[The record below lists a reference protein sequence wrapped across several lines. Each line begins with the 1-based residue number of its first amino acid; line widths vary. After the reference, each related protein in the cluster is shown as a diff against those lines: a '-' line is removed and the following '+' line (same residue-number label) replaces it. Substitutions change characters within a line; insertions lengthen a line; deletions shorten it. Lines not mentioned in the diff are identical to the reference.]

1 MKYEGRI
8 GKQFKSFEVKELSFN
23 GESRTISGYAAV
35 FNNKDKAGDILIK
48 GCFAKSIQDR
58 GPESQ
63 ANDKIIMLWQ
73 HDQHEPIGK
82 ITKLIEDDKGLY
94 FEAFIDDVERGN
106 QAIKQLESG
115 TLNQFSI
122 GYSYVWERCEY
133 DNERDAF
140 IVKEVVLYE
149 ISVVSI
155 GCNGET
161 EYLGLK
167 AEFADPYEE
176 MKNEIESIVK
186 GLNIR
191 KKEEIY
197 TLVRKALSLGQF
209 KPNAPQKAV
218 EPLEEVK
225 ADINNKVKLFG
236 NIKLKSND

>member
-8 GKQFKSFEVKELSFN
+8 GKQFKSFEVKELNMNS
-23 GESRTISGYAAV
+23 ESRTISGYAAI
-35 FNNKDKAGDILIK
+35 FNNRDKVGDVLMK

-73 HDQHEPIGK
+73 HDQHEPIGR
-82 ITKLIEDDKGLY
+82 ISVLQEDEKGLY
-94 FEAFIDDVERGN
+94 FEAVIDDVERGN

-115 TLNQFSI
+115 TLSQFSI
-122 GYSYVWERCEY
+122 GYSYVWEKCEY
-133 DNERDAF
+133 DQERDAF

-167 AEFADPYEE
+167 SESTDPYEE
-176 MKNEIESIVK
+176 MKNEIESAIK
-186 GLNIR
+186 GLPIR
-191 KKEEIY
+191 KKEEIQ

-209 KPNAPQKAV
+209 KPEVPRKAV

-225 ADINNKVKLFG
+225 ADTKIKLFG
-236 NIKLKSND
+236 NIKLKKQ

>member
-82 ITKLIEDDKGLY
+82 ITKLVEDEKGLY

-167 AEFADPYEE
+167 AECADPYEE

-197 TLVRKALSLGQF
+197 TIVRKALSLGQF
-209 KPNAPQKAV
+209 KPDTPIAEQ
-218 EPLEEVK
+218 PLEDVK
-225 ADINNKVKLFG
+225 ADTKIKLFG
-236 NIKLKSND
+236 NIKFKEK

>member
-73 HDQHEPIGK
+73 HDHHEPIGK
-82 ITKLIEDDKGLY
+82 ITKLIEDEKGLY
-94 FEAFIDDVERGN
+94 FEAYIDDVERGN

-167 AEFADPYEE
+167 AECADPYEE

-197 TLVRKALSLGQF
+197 TLIRKALSLGQF
-209 KPNAPQKAV
+209 KPNVPQKAV

-236 NIKLKSND
+236 NIKFKSND

>member
-8 GKQFKSFEVKELSFN
+8 GKQFKEFAVKELSYN
-23 GESRTISGYAAV
+23 GESRTISGYAAI
-35 FNNKDKAGDILIK
+35 FNNRDKAGDILLK

-73 HDQHEPIGK
+73 HDQHEPIGR
-82 ITKLIEDDKGLY
+82 ISVLIEDEKGLY
-94 FEAFIDDVERGN
+94 FEAVIDDVERGN

-122 GYSYVWERCEY
+122 GYSYVWEKCEY
-133 DNERDAF
+133 DQERDAF

-167 AEFADPYEE
+167 SESTDPYEE
-176 MKNEIESIVK
+176 MKNEIESVVK

-209 KPNAPQKAV
+209 KPEVPRKAV

-225 ADINNKVKLFG
+225 ADTKIKLFG
-236 NIKLKSND
+236 NIKLKKQ

>member
-8 GKQFKSFEVKELSFN
+8 GKQFKSFEVKELNMNS
-23 GESRTISGYAAV
+23 ESRTISGYAAI
-35 FNNKDKAGDILIK
+35 FNNRDKVGDVLLK

-73 HDQHEPIGK
+73 HDQHEPIGR
-82 ITKLIEDDKGLY
+82 ISVLIEDEKGLY
-94 FEAFIDDVERGN
+94 FEAVIDDVERGN

-122 GYSYVWERCEY
+122 GYSYVWEKCEY
-133 DNERDAF
+133 DEARDSF

-167 AEFADPYEE
+167 SEGIDPYEE
-176 MKNEIESIVK
+176 LNREVESAVK
-186 GLNIR
+186 GLPIR
-191 KKEEIY
+191 KKEEIQ
-197 TLVRKALSLGQF
+197 TIIRKALSLGQF
-209 KPNAPQKAV
+209 MSEVPRKSV
-218 EPLEEVK
+218 EPQEEVK
-225 ADINNKVKLFG
+225 AGTKIKLFG
-236 NIKLKSND
+236 NIKLKKQ

>member
-8 GKQFKSFEVKELSFN
+8 GKQFKSFEVKELNMNS
-23 GESRTISGYAAV
+23 ESRTISGYAAI
-35 FNNKDKAGDILIK
+35 FNNRDKVGDVLMK

-73 HDQHEPIGK
+73 HDQHEPIGR
-82 ITKLIEDDKGLY
+82 ISVLQEDEKGLY
-94 FEAFIDDVERGN
+94 FEAVIDDVERGN
-106 QAIKQLESG
+106 QSIKQLESG

-122 GYSYVWERCEY
+122 GYSYVWEKCDY
-133 DNERDAF
+133 DQEHDSF

-167 AEFADPYEE
+167 SEGTDPYEE
-176 MKNEIESIVK
+176 LNKEIESAVK
-186 GLNIR
+186 GLSIR
-191 KKEEIY
+191 KKEEIQ
-197 TLVRKALSLGQF
+197 TIIRKALSLGQF
-209 KPNAPQKAV
+209 VPEVPRKAV
-218 EPLEEVK
+218 EPQEEVK
-225 ADINNKVKLFG
+225 ADINHKVKLFG
-236 NIKLKSND
+236 NIKLKKQ

>member
-8 GKQFKSFEVKELSFN
+8 GKQFKEFAVKELFYN
-23 GESRTISGYAAV
+23 GESRTISGYAAI
-35 FNNKDKAGDILIK
+35 FNNRDKAGDILLK

-73 HDQHEPIGK
+73 HDQHEPIGR
-82 ITKLIEDDKGLY
+82 ISVLIEDEKGLY
-94 FEAFIDDVERGN
+94 FEAVIDDVERGN

-122 GYSYVWERCEY
+122 GYSYVWEKCEY
-133 DNERDAF
+133 DQERDAF

-167 AEFADPYEE
+167 SESTDPYEE
-176 MKNEIESIVK
+176 LKNEIESAIK
-186 GLNIR
+186 GLPIR
-191 KKEEIY
+191 KKEEIQ

-209 KPNAPQKAV
+209 KPEVPRKAV

-225 ADINNKVKLFG
+225 ADTKIKLFG
-236 NIKLKSND
+236 NIKLKKQ

>member
-8 GKQFKSFEVKELSFN
+8 GKQFKEFAVKELSYN
-23 GESRTISGYAAV
+23 GESRTISGYAAI
-35 FNNKDKAGDILIK
+35 FNNRDKAGDILLK

-82 ITKLIEDDKGLY
+82 ISVLIEDEKGLY
-94 FEAFIDDVERGN
+94 FEAVIDDVERGN

-122 GYSYVWERCEY
+122 GYSYVWEKCEY
-133 DNERDAF
+133 DQELDAF

-167 AEFADPYEE
+167 SESTDPYEE
-176 MKNEIESIVK
+176 MKNEIESAIK
-186 GLNIR
+186 GLPIR
-191 KKEEIY
+191 KKEEIQ

-209 KPNAPQKAV
+209 KPEVPRKAV
-218 EPLEEVK
+218 APLEEVK
-225 ADINNKVKLFG
+225 ADTKIKLFG
-236 NIKLKSND
+236 YIKLKKQ

>member
-8 GKQFKSFEVKELSFN
+8 GKQFKEFAVKELSYN
-23 GESRTISGYAAV
+23 GESRTISGYAAI
-35 FNNKDKAGDILIK
+35 FNNRDKAGDILLK

-82 ITKLIEDDKGLY
+82 ISVLIEDEKGLY
-94 FEAFIDDVERGN
+94 FEAVIDDVERGN

-122 GYSYVWERCEY
+122 GYSYVWEKCEY
-133 DNERDAF
+133 DQELDAF

-167 AEFADPYEE
+167 SESTDPYEE
-176 MKNEIESIVK
+176 MKNEIESAIK
-186 GLNIR
+186 GLPIR
-191 KKEEIY
+191 KKEEIQ

-209 KPNAPQKAV
+209 KPEVPRKAV

-225 ADINNKVKLFG
+225 ADTKIKLFG
-236 NIKLKSND
+236 NIKLKKQ